1 MSKSENEIIT
11 VSQSS
16 GLASCFP
23 TLLYFYIKA
32 KEEFN
37 FVFAPTDGAEAELLR
52 KGQLNPLL
60 GCMMVSPVYIKL
72 YHRTNQQ
79 ITTKMNAPEINK
91 VNQACNYILIIFDFT
106 KLKKIQSVR
115 PHLYCLGYPSYP
127 NSSELVSGRRDN
139 SKGRGRG
146 GGECVRT
153 LRQGCLLLFFP
164 CYPPFCR
171 ICNLAERGLADVK
184 FHINAP

>member
-16 GLASCFP
+16 GLASCFS

-37 FVFAPTDGAEAELLR
+37 FVFAPIDGAEAELLR

-79 ITTKMNAPEINK
+79 IT
-91 VNQACNYILIIFDFT
+91 NQACNYILIIFDFT

-115 PHLYCLGYPSYP
+115 PHLYCLGYPSQP
-127 NSSELVSGRRDN
+127 SPEL
-139 SKGRGRG
+139 
-146 GGECVRT
+146 
-153 LRQGCLLLFFP
+153 P
-164 CYPPFCR
+164 
-171 ICNLAERGLADVK
+171 
-184 FHINAP
+184 

>member
-1 MSKSENEIIT
+1 MCKTENEILT

-37 FVFAPTDGAEAELLR
+37 NFVFAPIDGAEAELLR

-91 VNQACNYILIIFDFT
+91 VNQACNYILIIFDFK

-115 PHLYCLGYPSYP
+115 PHIYGLGYPSQP
-127 NSSELVSGRRDN
+127 SSEL
-139 SKGRGRG
+139 
-146 GGECVRT
+146 
-153 LRQGCLLLFFP
+153 P
-164 CYPPFCR
+164 
-171 ICNLAERGLADVK
+171 
-184 FHINAP
+184 

>member
-16 GLASCFP
+16 GLASCFS

-37 FVFAPTDGAEAELLR
+37 FVFAPIDGAEAELLR

-79 ITTKMNAPEINK
+79 ITTKMNVPEINK
-91 VNQACNYILIIFDFT
+91 VKQACNYILIILDFSKAPFILSRVPEPT
-106 KLKKIQSVR
+106 LPRVTLSELTFHLFLYKIQPTVYMR
-115 PHLYCLGYPSYP
+115 LWTRLGKARQL
-127 NSSELVSGRRDN
+127 EG
-139 SKGRGRG
+139 KGEG
-146 GGECVRT
+146 GGGMRAHAKARMLT
-153 LRQGCLLLFFP
+153 AILSLLPAILS
-164 CYPPFCR
+164 
-171 ICNLAERGLADVK
+171 NM
-184 FHINAP
+184 